1 MGRMS
6 LRKIHRY
13 KTNNM
18 NIVELLKECPKYTKL
33 YTITHGEVLFDH
45 VEGNCIVVITKISD
59 NFTEYLKL
67 DELGRLS
74 EHGQTVLFPSK
85 SGTWDDFDITKIE
98 INSPFV
104 PGQVA

>member
-1 MGRMS
+1 MY
-6 LRKIHRY
+6 I
-13 KTNNM
+13 
-18 NIVELLKECPKYTKL
+18 KL

-98 INSPFV
+98 INSPFYRTKKE
-104 PGQVA
+104 QRRLYNELYHNSTFLN